1 MIFTKV
7 FNNIIQIENVKNK
20 TLFVDV
26 IADMLSNKR
35 LNPIVIELFFR
46 GIKLNIFLPFILQC
60 YFAVTKSIILNST
73 HYFIIKFQTNK
84 YFNRLRLVIHQSF
97 PFFFS
102 FFLKIDWILTSNNLL
117 LHFRKNP
124 VQKSKNNYHN

>member
-26 IADMLSNKR
+26 IADMR

-46 GIKLNIFLPFILQC
+46 GNIFLELNIFLPFILQC
-60 YFAVTKSIILNST
+60 YFAVTKSIRLNST

>member
-60 YFAVTKSIILNST
+60 YFSVTKSIRLNST

>member
-26 IADMLSNKR
+26 IADMR

-60 YFAVTKSIILNST
+60 YFAVTKSIRLNST

>member
-26 IADMLSNKR
+26 IADMR

-60 YFAVTKSIILNST
+60 YFAVTKSIRLNST

-124 VQKSKNNYHN
+124 VQKSKNNYHNWW

>member
-60 YFAVTKSIILNST
+60 YFAVTKSIRLNST

-102 FFLKIDWILTSNNLL
+102 LF
-117 LHFRKNP
+117 
-124 VQKSKNNYHN
+124 